1 VAQRFPTT
9 RLQLFKRTDQVP
21 RNARGDVGHRI
32 GQRRFRGAM
41 PLGRVPPRHLR
52 GTPMRAIFVQIKCEM
67 GQAYKVARE
76 AADTVEQMSELYST
90 SGQYDLLGKFYL
102 EPEQDIGLFVTEKIQ
117 TLAGVKDTYTLITFN
132 AFGGGRA

>member
-1 VAQRFPTT
+1 
-9 RLQLFKRTDQVP
+9 
-21 RNARGDVGHRI
+21 
-32 GQRRFRGAM
+32 
-41 PLGRVPPRHLR
+41 
-52 GTPMRAIFVQIKCEM
+52 MRAIFVQIKCEM